1 MNEAIFLSL
10 IALYVFLVFIFWKK
24 RIWLLYYLVGAFG
37 FTLIVVV
44 VALNLGVERHVERVV
59 MVTLQML
66 LSPFDVRI
74 QMFSGNALLVPD
86 PTGWSILTVSIEC
99 SALIETSVVTG
110 LILFY
115 PGFSRARKVSSA
127 IVGVIATYLSN
138 ILRLILIVFLVYV
151 FGKSI
156 TFLAHAYVGRFF
168 FFATVVVIYW
178 YLFTRPTLSFIS
190 GLFSRI
196 APQRILRK
204 RGVKMW
210 RDFTSRLESFTD
222 EMEKAEEQKVADLQS
237 LLQEHKRNL
246 KTYRNL
252 VTRYD
257 ISEGQKGKALQKLEY
272 CAMVLKKSTEKDIAF

>member
-1 MNEAIFLSL
+1 MNEAVFLSL
-10 IALYVFLVFIFWKK
+10 IALYVFLVFIFWKR

-37 FTLIVVV
+37 FTLIVVGA
-44 VALNLGVERHVERVV
+44 ALNLGVERHVERVV
-59 MVTLQML
+59 MVTLQLL

-74 QMFSGNALLVPD
+74 RMFSDNALLVPD
-86 PTGWSILTVSIEC
+86 PTGWSILTVNIEC

-110 LILFY
+110 LIFFY
-115 PGFSRARKVSSA
+115 PGFSRVRKISSA
-127 IVGVIATYLSN
+127 IVGGIATYLSN
-138 ILRLILIVFLVYV
+138 ILRLVLIVFLVYI

-156 TFLAHAYVGRFF
+156 TFLAHAYIGRFF

-178 YLFTRPTLSFIS
+178 YLFTRPTLSVIS

-196 APQRILRK
+196 APQGILRK
-204 RGVKMW
+204 RGVTKW

-222 EMEKAEEQKVADLQS
+222 EMKKAKGQKAGDLQP
-237 LLQEHKRNL
+237 LLQEHRKNL

-257 ISEGQKGKALQKLEY
+257 ICEGQKGKALQKLEY
-272 CAMVLKKSTEKDIAF
+272 CAMVLKKSTERDIAF

>member
-1 MNEAIFLSL
+1 MNAFLL
-10 IALYVFLVFIFWKK
+10 IALLSAYVALVSIFWAK

-44 VALNLGVERHVERVV
+44 AALNLGVERHVERAV
-59 MVTLQML
+59 MVTLQMF

-74 QMFSGNALLVPD
+74 RMFSDNALLVPD

-115 PGFSRARKVSSA
+115 PGFSRARKVSSV
-127 IVGVIATYLSN
+127 IVGGIATYLSN
-138 ILRLILIVFLVYV
+138 ILRLVLIVFLVYV
-151 FGKSI
+151 FGKSS
-156 TFLAHAYVGRFF
+156 TFLAHAYIGRFF
-168 FFATVVVIYW
+168 FFTTVVVIYW

-190 GLFSRI
+190 SLFSRI
-196 APQRILRK
+196 APKRILRQ
-204 RGVKMW
+204 RGVKKW
-210 RDFTSRLESFTD
+210 RDFASRLESFAY
-222 EMEKAEEQKVADLQS
+222 EMEKAEGQRVADLQS

-272 CAMVLKKSTEKDIAF
+272 CAMVLKKGTEKDIAF